1 MAGGRDAGPY
11 RGGPGGVPGGDPRA
25 GNFGISL
32 KTLWFSLMCETTGH
46 RNFRLRGARGG
57 GGGKIEFSLKVFVFF
72 GPKISLIKIKKK
84 RALRARVS
92 ARDFLFLKNIFS
104 KQKIF
109 FKSFFK
115 YKINILENI
124 FQVFCLKKPL

>member
-1 MAGGRDAGPY
+1 MGGGGRWRAGGSQWAGGGGRAGANGPDAGGPDAGPY

-57 GGGKIEFSLKVFVFF
+57 GGGKLEFSLKVFVFF
-72 GPKISLIKIKKK
+72 GPKIFLIKIKKK

-92 ARDFLFLKNIFS
+92 ARGFLFFKNIYF
-104 KQKIF
+104 IF
-109 FKSFFK
+109 
-115 YKINILENI
+115 
-124 FQVFCLKKPL
+124 

>member
-1 MAGGRDAGPY
+1 MDPGGGRWRAVASGREPMGRRWWARGSQRAG
-11 RGGPGGVPGGDPRA
+11 RGRAGRGALSGGPGGVPGGDPRA

-92 ARDFLFLKNIFS
+92 ARDFFIF
-104 KQKIF
+104 
-109 FKSFFK
+109 
-115 YKINILENI
+115 
-124 FQVFCLKKPL
+124 